1 MMQAKNSFE
10 ELVYTQPDPEILILP
25 NNKSAYISWLSLNA
39 WDGKLYLHNV
49 K

>member
-1 MMQAKNSFE
+1 MQTKNSFE
-10 ELVYTQPDPEILILP
+10 ELVYIEPDPEILILP
-25 NNKSAYISWLSLNA
+25 DNKSAYISWLSLNT